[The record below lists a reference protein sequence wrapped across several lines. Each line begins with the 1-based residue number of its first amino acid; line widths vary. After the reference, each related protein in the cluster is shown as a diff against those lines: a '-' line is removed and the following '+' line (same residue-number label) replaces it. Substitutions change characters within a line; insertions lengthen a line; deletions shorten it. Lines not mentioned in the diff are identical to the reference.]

1 MVVIIY
7 MFCKN
12 CGQEIDDKAVVCPHC
27 GVAQR
32 EMSYDTIKD
41 DGGVG
46 WGILGCCIPVVGLI
60 LWLVWKD
67 TKPQTAKAAG
77 IGALVS
83 VGLAALWYIFVFALG
98 IGGAM
103 MF

>member
-1 MVVIIY
+1 

-83 VGLAALWYIFVFALG
+83 VRLAALWYIFVFALG

>member
-1 MVVIIY
+1 MVIIY

-67 TKPQTAKAAG
+67 SKPNTAKAAG

>member
-67 TKPQTAKAAG
+67 SKPNTAKAAG

>member
-1 MVVIIY
+1 

-83 VGLAALWYIFVFALG
+83 VGLAALWVVKRKLCK
-98 IGGAM
+98 
-103 MF
+103 

>member
-1 MVVIIY
+1 

-60 LWLVWKD
+60 LYLVWKD

-83 VGLAALWYIFVFALG
+83 VGLAVLWYIFVFALG

>member
-1 MVVIIY
+1 

-83 VGLAALWYIFVFALG
+83 VGLAELWYIFVFALG

>member
-1 MVVIIY
+1 

-98 IGGAM
+98 IGGAV

>member
-1 MVVIIY
+1 

-83 VGLAALWYIFVFALG
+83 VGLAALWYIFVFALVVKRKLCK
-98 IGGAM
+98 
-103 MF
+103 

>member
-1 MVVIIY
+1 

-41 DGGVG
+41 GGGVG

>member
-1 MVVIIY
+1 

-32 EMSYDTIKD
+32 EMSYDIIKD

-67 TKPQTAKAAG
+67 SKPQTAKAAG

>member
-1 MVVIIY
+1 